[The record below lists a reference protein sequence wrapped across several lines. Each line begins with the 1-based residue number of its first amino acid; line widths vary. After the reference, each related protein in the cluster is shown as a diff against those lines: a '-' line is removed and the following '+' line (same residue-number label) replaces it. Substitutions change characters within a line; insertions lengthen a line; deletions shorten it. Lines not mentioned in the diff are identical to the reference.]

1 MNNLLLIIGM
11 IALSNGNISLGN
23 LPLFDN
29 KKNSKG
35 ENIDNKRSR
44 ERKTRDNVRKK
55 VKKKTAA
62 AKTTTATLPITS
74 FRVLILL
81 DVFIY
86 RSSCILLDFAAKP

>member
-1 MNNLLLIIGM
+1 MV
-11 IALSNGNISLGN
+11 ISYNFYCFYL
-23 LPLFDN
+23 
-29 KKNSKG
+29 KKSK
-35 ENIDNKRSR
+35 E
-44 ERKTRDNVRKK
+44 
-55 VKKKTAA
+55 KTAA